1 MEAVTDSARPW
12 WRERPCVAG
21 ALVIFGGIL
30 GALAGVAI
38 FAGMVAQH
46 LASSANVWAGVACG
60 FGGPMLG
67 AFAAILAVTDAG
79 GLRRRR
85 REPKRASR

>member
-1 MEAVTDSARPW
+1 MEAVTGPARPW

-38 FAGMVAQH
+38 AAGMVTQH
-46 LASSANVWAGVACG
+46 LVSPDNVWAGGACG
-60 FGGPMLG
+60 FGGVILG
-67 AFAAILAVTDAG
+67 ALAAMLAVADAG
-79 GLRRRR
+79 GLRRRH
-85 REPKRASR
+85 RERTRANP